1 MERHMRK
8 LPTRSTMTIEDYA
21 RIGSFWDS
29 YLETYRTPDR
39 DGTPGHAAYLAARRI
54 IAGTPQFDDVEL
66 VFREYADKVMNSFTK
81 SGKLKAFVRI
91 NAYASNA

>member
-1 MERHMRK
+1 MSK
-8 LPTRSTMTIEDYA
+8 TLPTRTNHTTEDYA
-21 RIGSFWDS
+21 RIGRFWDG

-39 DGTPGHAAYLAARRI
+39 DGTPGHAAYLAAGRI
-54 IAGTPQFDDVEL
+54 LAGTPQFDDAGL
-66 VFREYADKVMNSFTK
+66 VHSHYKDKVMNSFTK